1 MGGSGRG
8 GEGAASWRFRM
19 GRLTWLQALD
29 DKVLLRQSTQALLDN
44 RELKQKLAILLKEEA
59 DRRQPFKGRRV
70 AQKGDGS
77 KLVEK

>member
-1 MGGSGRG
+1 
-8 GEGAASWRFRM
+8 M
-19 GRLTWLQALD
+19 GRLTWLQVLD

-77 KLVEK
+77 KLAEK